1 MVYWVSPLK
10 MGLSR
15 GKVRQQIDEAY
26 EKDQWKSISYRSGK
40 ETKAKKDPP
49 LKAFEST
56 WTLTEKSKPELE
68 PGQKRRPK
76 GSIKTTEIEVR
87 CVFYRHELQAER
99 ERQNRVERQ
108 EQLELALLEFSTK
121 LNKRQYQELT
131 YCENKLTKL
140 LKSHSG
146 VKQFVQYN
154 LSQANNG
161 GITFTWSWQESALV
175 EELKHDGTFALLTN
189 YTPKQVNANQLV
201 TKYRSRDEVEVDFK
215 QMRGLLDLERVLY
228 QRPERIDSYVFLKVI
243 ALFVLTFMRAYAQQE
258 GVKATEKEI
267 QESMGNM
274 LLVENNIMPLEMKT
288 YGVARDSKLTK
299 LFREIFSLPEPQTL
313 IKVLN
318 EAEIAR
324 VDEYVRKW
332 HKAWIQEQ
340 QAPQ

>member
-1 MVYWVSPLK
+1 
-10 MGLSR
+10 
-15 GKVRQQIDEAY
+15 
-26 EKDQWKSISYRSGK
+26 
-40 ETKAKKDPP
+40 
-49 LKAFEST
+49 
-56 WTLTEKSKPELE
+56 
-68 PGQKRRPK
+68 
-76 GSIKTTEIEVR
+76 
-87 CVFYRHELQAER
+87 
-99 ERQNRVERQ
+99 
-108 EQLELALLEFSTK
+108 
-121 LNKRQYQELT
+121 
-131 YCENKLTKL
+131 

-267 QESMGNM
+267 QENM

-324 VDEYVRKW
+324 VDEYVRK
-332 HKAWIQEQ
+332 
-340 QAPQ
+340 